1 MTEEPAILS
10 EQPVVLASASK
21 ARRAMLERAGVA
33 VVAEAAAVDEEE
45 VKHSFRAAGLKAEEV
60 AEALAELKGKRIS
73 SRYPGVLVLGAD
85 QMLECDGAWF
95 DKPADRAEAKAHL
108 QALRGRKHRLVSGVV
123 ALMNGQR
130 QWHHV
135 DVATLTMR
143 DFSDAFVDRYLDAM
157 GDAVL
162 TSVGAYQ
169 LEGLGSQLFNRIEG
183 DYFTILGMPLLPVLD
198 YLRQRRILAS

>member
-1 MTEEPAILS
+1 
-10 EQPVVLASASK
+10 
-21 ARRAMLERAGVA
+21 
-33 VVAEAAAVDEEE
+33 
-45 VKHSFRAAGLKAEEV
+45 
-60 AEALAELKGKRIS
+60 
-73 SRYPGVLVLGAD
+73 
-85 QMLECDGAWF
+85 MLECDGAWF

-143 DFSDAFVDRYLDAM
+143 DFSDAFIDRYLDAM